1 MKCKWVV
8 LSLGLVVG
16 GCRSGRAPAT
26 AAVVTGVQP
35 IAGGRVAAPP
45 LQVTREVNP
54 ADVNFMAGMIPHHA
68 QAVLIA
74 GWAASHGAS
83 SELQALCERI
93 VVAQRDEIELM
104 RNWLRDRGQP
114 VPPPDA
120 KRHRMVMHGTEH
132 EMLMPGM
139 LTDEELARL
148 DSARGVHFDELFL
161 EYMIKH
167 HEGALRMSRNCSRL
181 TELPRTRLF
190 FAWRRTSTPTRRLR
204 SRECRRCWRQCALA
218 RRAASRQCD

>member
-1 MKCKWVV
+1 MKCRSVV
-8 LSLGLVVG
+8 ALLGLVVG
-16 GCRSGRAPAT
+16 GCRSGGAPA
-26 AAVVTGVQP
+26 AAVATGVQP
-35 IAGGRVAAPP
+35 IAGGRVATPP
-45 LQVTREVNP
+45 LQVRREVNP

-83 SELQALCERI
+83 PELQALCERI

-120 KRHRMVMHGTEH
+120 RRHRMVMHGMEH

-139 LTDEELARL
+139 LTDEELAQL

-167 HEGALRMSRNCSRL
+167 HEGALRMVEELFSSHGAAQDETVFRL
-181 TELPRTRLF
+181 ASDIYADQTAEIERMQRM
-190 FAWRRTSTPTRRLR
+190 
-204 SRECRRCWRQCALA
+204 LA
-218 RRAASRQCD
+218 AVRARKAGG

>member
-167 HEGALRMSRNCSRL
+167 HEGALRMVEELFSSHGAAQDETVFRL
-181 TELPRTRLF
+181 ASDIYADQTTEIERM
-190 FAWRRTSTPTRRLR
+190 
-204 SRECRRCWRQCALA
+204 QKMLA
-218 RRAASRQCD
+218 AVRARKAGG